1 MTYYGGGAIVYLLAY
16 FENPEI
22 VLDSFRIKNMIYKV
36 FFIFCLDKS
45 ASVRAEWGV
54 GLRHKGLRAQRR
66 VKGREREGKRGGMK

>member
-1 MTYYGGGAIVYLLAY
+1 MMSNL
-16 FENPEI
+16 
-22 VLDSFRIKNMIYKV
+22 RV
-36 FFIFCLDKS
+36 FLIFCFDKS

>member
-1 MTYYGGGAIVYLLAY
+1 MPYIFIGL
-16 FENPEI
+16 
-22 VLDSFRIKNMIYKV
+22 FRDEQPSCFLISC
-36 FFIFCLDKS
+36 FDKS